1 MSLVNLR
8 IDRLGGLRGALEKL
22 GAYLLFAGRLLL
34 VSPRALLRP
43 GLVVLL
49 LDRLAPWVL
58 KSPKSNNPPCAT
70 TLRLWVH

>member
-1 MSLVNLR
+1 MR
-8 IDRLGGLRGALEKL
+8 PLGGRQP
-22 GAYLLFAGRLLL
+22 LLL
-34 VSPRALLRP
+34 LAPNRVHLRP